1 MRHGPGRLV
10 RYRQFAL
17 QKFGRD
23 AALVAAHQV
32 GGNKPLREIRPGPM
46 QHRSGSDRFLPAAGG
61 AFIDP
66 RPPLHPPGL
75 PPAAPGADKP
85 AGPAKPC
92 QVLNAPLLR
101 PKPRRKLQKPSH
113 PIPPLPTGAMLLS
126 RETRHKNIQRTCST
140 WTGISRATNRLARLL
155 ENWGAYRLGGFPCV
169 QLLPSQLPCCCFWA
183 AG

>member
-66 RPPLHPPGL
+66 RPRLQPPGL
-75 PPAAPGADKP
+75 PPAAPGADKS

-140 WTGISRATNRLARLL
+140 WTGISFKMGENDYL
-155 ENWGAYRLGGFPCV
+155 EIIRGK
-169 QLLPSQLPCCCFWA
+169 
-183 AG
+183 

>member
-66 RPPLHPPGL
+66 RPRLQPPGL
-75 PPAAPGADKP
+75 PPAAPGADKS

-113 PIPPLPTGAMLLS
+113 PIPLYRPEPCYYRARPATRTFSEPALPGQGYSYL
-126 RETRHKNIQRTCST
+126 
-140 WTGISRATNRLARLL
+140 
-155 ENWGAYRLGGFPCV
+155 
-169 QLLPSQLPCCCFWA
+169 
-183 AG
+183 